1 MPEVT
6 IERLANVCP
15 QIAHFPAS
23 VRQSVEIGAKF
34 DGYIAR
40 ENARIAAFVELES
53 KRIPDDFD
61 FAKVHGLTTEVLQKL
76 EKYRPHSLGEAQ
88 RIPGVTP
95 AAVNAIWIML
105 K

>member
-1 MPEVT
+1 M
-6 IERLANVCP
+6 
-15 QIAHFPAS
+15 QFPYA

-40 ENARIAAFVELES
+40 ENARIAAFVEMES
-53 KRIPDDFD
+53 KSIPGDFD
-61 FAKVHGLTTEVLQKL
+61 FKKVHGLTTEALQKL
-76 EKYRPHSLGEAQ
+76 EKYRPRSLGEAQ
-88 RIPGVTP
+88 RIPGITP